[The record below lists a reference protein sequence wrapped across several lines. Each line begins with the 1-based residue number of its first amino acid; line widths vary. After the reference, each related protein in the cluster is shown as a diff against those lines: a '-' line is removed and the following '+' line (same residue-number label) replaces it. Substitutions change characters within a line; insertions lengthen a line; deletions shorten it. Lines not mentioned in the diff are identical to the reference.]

1 MNISGTTNIGKIA
14 KLLALTF
21 LSILATGFNFML
33 PKHVIFLSEVF
44 AFLITAIIIYFII
57 LFSNRF
63 RALLDDPVDNSKT
76 QAIHNRPI
84 PTSGGIAIFLGFW
97 LTFLIFLPHLKNQVN
112 LSEMGVI
119 FLITLIM
126 TSIGA
131 VDDASHVRARYK
143 LLIEILA
150 GIGIYYLVRVK
161 CVDFGILCLNLGIL
175 TPFLFAFFFA
185 GVVNCINF
193 MDGVDGLAGGIAAI
207 ALFVIIFL
215 GYITG
220 NYIHMLLAGVLMI
233 SVISFLLFNFSP
245 AKIFMGDAGTMFLG
259 SMIAYLSLYVGI
271 RESTFYIYPFLVVL
285 FIPILDVSWAI
296 IRRLIKRK
304 NIFYPDK
311 EHIHHK
317 LVGRGLTVRESV
329 LLLWFLTG
337 ILGILAIY
345 STYYGFIPKLII
357 TIILL
362 LIWGSGGW
370 IFGWI

>member
-1 MNISGTTNIGKIA
+1 VNISGTANIGKIA

-57 LFSNRF
+57 LFSTRF
-63 RALLDDPVDNSKT
+63 RALLDDPVNNSKT

-126 TSIGA
+126 TFIGA

-143 LLIEILA
+143 LLIEIVA

-161 CVDFGILCLNLGIL
+161 CVDFGIFSLNLGIL
-175 TPFLFAFFFA
+175 TPFLFVFFFA
-185 GVVNCINF
+185 GVVNSINF
-193 MDGVDGLAGGIAAI
+193 MDGIDGLAGGITAI
-207 ALFVIIFL
+207 TLFVIIFL

-220 NYIHMLLAGVLMI
+220 NYIHMLLAGVLMV

-245 AKIFMGDAGTMFLG
+245 AKIFMGDSGTMFLG

-271 RESTFYIYPFLVVL
+271 KGSTFYIYPFLVVL

-296 IRRLIKRK
+296 IRRLKKRK

>member
-1 MNISGTTNIGKIA
+1 
-14 KLLALTF
+14 
-21 LSILATGFNFML
+21 ML

-44 AFLITAIIIYFII
+44 AFLITAIIIYSII

-63 RALLDDPVDNSKT
+63 RAFLDDPVNNSKPH
-76 QAIHNRPI
+76 AIHKRPV
-84 PTSGGIAIFLGFW
+84 PTAGGIAMFFGFW
-97 LTFLIFLPHLKNQVN
+97 LTLLIFLPHIRNQVN
-112 LSEMGVI
+112 LKEMGVI
-119 FLITLIM
+119 FIITLIM
-126 TSIGA
+126 TLMGA

-143 LLIEILA
+143 LLIEVLA
-150 GIGIYYLVRVK
+150 GIGIYYLVRIK
-161 CVDFGILCLNLGIL
+161 RVDFGIFSLNLGIL
-175 TPFLFAFFFA
+175 TPFLFVFFFA
-185 GVVNCINF
+185 GVVNSINF
-193 MDGVDGLAGGIAAI
+193 MDGIDGLAGGITAI
-207 ALFVIIFL
+207 TLFVIIFL

-220 NYIHMLLAGVLMI
+220 NYIHMLLAGVLMV

-245 AKIFMGDAGTMFLG
+245 AKIFMGDSGTMFLG
-259 SMIAYLSLYVGI
+259 SMIAYFSLYVGI
-271 RESTFYIYPFLVVL
+271 KGSTFYIYPFLVVL

-296 IRRLIKRK
+296 IRRLKKRK

-362 LIWGSGGW
+362 LIWGSAGW

>member
-1 MNISGTTNIGKIA
+1 
-14 KLLALTF
+14 
-21 LSILATGFNFML
+21 ML

-63 RALLDDPVDNSKT
+63 RAFLDDPINNSKT
-76 QAIHNRPI
+76 HAIHNRPI
-84 PTSGGIAIFLGFW
+84 PTAGGIAIFFGFW

-126 TSIGA
+126 TFIGA

-161 CVDFGILCLNLGIL
+161 CVDFGIFCLNLGIL
-175 TPFLFAFFFA
+175 TPLLFAFFFA
-185 GVVNCINF
+185 GVVNSINF

-220 NYIHMLLAGVLMI
+220 NHIHMLLAGVLMI

-259 SMIAYLSLYVGI
+259 SMIAYLSFYVGI

-296 IRRLIKRK
+296 IRRLKKRK

-329 LLLWFLTG
+329 LLLWFITG

-357 TIILL
+357 TIFLL

-370 IFGWI
+370 VFGWI

>member
-1 MNISGTTNIGKIA
+1 MNISGTTNIGKIT

-63 RALLDDPVDNSKT
+63 RAFLDDPINNSKT
-76 QAIHNRPI
+76 HAIHKRPI
-84 PTSGGIAIFLGFW
+84 PTSGGIAIFFGFW

-126 TSIGA
+126 TFIGA

-143 LLIEILA
+143 LLIEIVA

-161 CVDFGILCLNLGIL
+161 CVDFGIFCLNLGIL

-185 GVVNCINF
+185 GVVNSINF
-193 MDGVDGLAGGIAAI
+193 MDGLDGLAGGIAAI
-207 ALFVIIFL
+207 ALFVVVFL
-215 GYITG
+215 GYISK
-220 NYIHMLLAGVLMI
+220 NYMHMLLAGILMV

-245 AKIFMGDAGTMFLG
+245 AKIFMGDSGTMFLG
-259 SMIAYLSLYVGI
+259 GMIAYLSLYVGI

-296 IRRLIKRK
+296 IRRLKKRR